1 MIRSG
6 LTSRRGS
13 PAQTMELSSS
23 SRLSATFNDFLFAT
37 VCEERNDMPLSV
49 VSALARLNLD
59 PWAEAA
65 ELSRMPAEGA
75 TRRLSLLLAGVLN
88 DPLNPPDRATITA
101 RLVALLP
108 RSPTANVASGQ
119 VALTVPQRR
128 AVGMLFWLVV
138 LASMAA
144 SLLMGHL
151 ASAAGGS
158 GPASGPTPTA
168 AARR

>member
-6 LTSRRGS
+6 LTSRRNS
-13 PAQTMELSSS
+13 PAQTIEISSS

-37 VCEERNDMPLSV
+37 VWEGRDDMPLSV
-49 VSALARLNLD
+49 VSALARLDLD

-75 TRRLSLLLAGVLN
+75 TRRLSLLLAGVLG
-88 DPLNPPDRATITA
+88 DPLTPPDRATIAA

-108 RSPTANVASGQ
+108 RSPTANVATGH
-119 VALTVPQRR
+119 AAPTVQQRR

-151 ASAAGGS
+151 ASPAGGS
-158 GPASGPTPTA
+158 GPASGPTHA
-168 AARR
+168 VVRR